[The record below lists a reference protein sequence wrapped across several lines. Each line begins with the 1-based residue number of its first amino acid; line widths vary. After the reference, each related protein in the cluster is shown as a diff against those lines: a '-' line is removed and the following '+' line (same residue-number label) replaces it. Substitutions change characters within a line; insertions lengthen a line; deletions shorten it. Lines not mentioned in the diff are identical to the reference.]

1 MLKQIT
7 NLTLMMALVLGL
19 AGTAMAGVVDFRTAQ
34 QNETSLIHHYTF
46 EIPGQRADDSEG
58 TLVLQGYGSPT
69 FSAGYDT
76 TTTAMNT
83 GSGGISKNAYW
94 TVPGTIT
101 VEFLVKV
108 NEHGGTAGREG
119 YAVMTLAQDGSRGF
133 WGRSDSDSTFGTWL
147 GDDTIKNTGFASTLG
162 DWYYVAVVAN
172 DSNNTATQYHAN
184 LSAGERTLQAQ
195 SLSGF
200 DSFSGSSS
208 IAIGMRTTGTLGTD
222 VTYGLQGMVD
232 EVAFYNTELDA
243 ATLRAHYDELLPPEV
258 APIAEP
264 ATLGLLG
271 LALLGLRKR
280 RS

>member
-1 MLKQIT
+1 MIMAMLAVAAT
-7 NLTLMMALVLGL
+7 LVLGL

-46 EIPGQRADDSEG
+46 EISGKRADDSKG
-58 TLVLQGYGSPT
+58 TLDLQGYGSPDFDT
-69 FSAGYDT
+69 GYDT

-83 GSGGISKNAYW
+83 GSGGISTGAYW
-94 TVPGTIT
+94 PVPDTIT

-108 NEHGGTAGREG
+108 NEHGGTADREG
-119 YAVMTLAQDGSRGF
+119 YAVMTLAEDGSRGH
-133 WGRSDSDSTFGTWL
+133 WGRSDSNSTFKTWL
-147 GDDTIKNTGFASTLG
+147 GYDTITNTGFTPTLG

-200 DSFSGSSS
+200 DSFSGSSR
-208 IAIGMRTTGTLGTD
+208 IAIGMRPPGTQD
-222 VTYGLQGMVD
+222 VAYGLRGMVD
-232 EVAFYNTELDA
+232 EVAFYNTELDTT
-243 ATLRAHYDELLPPEV
+243 TLQAHYDELLPPEV
-258 APIAEP
+258 APTPPPVSEP
-264 ATLGLLG
+264 TGLGLLG